1 MMPLMRTTINLD
13 DDLLDQAR
21 ESARRMRKP
30 FRAVVNE
37 ALRAGLEHVNRGQA
51 RRPYRTA
58 PHRMGLRKGLNLD
71 NIQELLSQVE
81 GDDAR

>member
-13 DDLLDQAR
+13 DDLLDKAR

-37 ALRAGLEHVNRGQA
+37 ALRVGLEHADRGQA
-51 RRPYRTA
+51 RTPTGRFPTTWGFA
-58 PHRMGLRKGLNLD
+58 G
-71 NIQELLSQVE
+71 
-81 GDDAR
+81 A